1 MQEEQ
6 NLTII
11 KLLQAYFEQAAEES
25 RDPTF
30 HC

>member
-1 MQEEQ
+1 MKEEQ

-11 KLLQAYFEQAAEES
+11 EILQASFEQAAEES

-30 HC
+30 QC